1 MLILYSFQLLQIK
14 RKSIVHVTSQKCIL
28 FTIQRIQQKESNLQN
43 KVYTLPH
50 TPASAFISA
59 HVHSTIIAV
68 YKTKRKARV
77 S

>member
-1 MLILYSFQLLQIK
+1 VNPI
-14 RKSIVHVTSQKCIL
+14 
-28 FTIQRIQQKESNLQN
+28 KESNFQN

-50 TPASAFISA
+50 IPVSAFISA

-68 YKTKRKARV
+68 YKTTRKARV

>member
-1 MLILYSFQLLQIK
+1 MNP
-14 RKSIVHVTSQKCIL
+14 T
-28 FTIQRIQQKESNLQN
+28 KESNFQN

-59 HVHSTIIAV
+59 HVQQE
-68 YKTKRKARV
+68 KARV

>member
-1 MLILYSFQLLQIK
+1 
-14 RKSIVHVTSQKCIL
+14 VNPT
-28 FTIQRIQQKESNLQN
+28 KESNFQN

-59 HVHSTIIAV
+59 HVHNTIIAV
-68 YKTKRKARV
+68 YKTTRKARV

>member
-1 MLILYSFQLLQIK
+1 
-14 RKSIVHVTSQKCIL
+14 VNPT
-28 FTIQRIQQKESNLQN
+28 KESNFQN

-50 TPASAFISA
+50 TLVSAFISA

-68 YKTKRKARV
+68 YKTTRKARV